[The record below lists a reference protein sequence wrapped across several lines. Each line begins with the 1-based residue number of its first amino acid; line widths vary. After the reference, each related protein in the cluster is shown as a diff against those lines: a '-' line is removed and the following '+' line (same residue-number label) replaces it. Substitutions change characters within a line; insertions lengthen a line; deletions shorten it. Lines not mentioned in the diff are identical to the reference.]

1 MDLQTGFKK
10 ISKKDVLRTLMISAL
25 CVVLMIVCTHITYAA
40 PGAYVNT
47 IKTVLTNFI
56 NLLET
61 IFQAVGVVLAI
72 WGFIQLV
79 LAIRNDDPDSK
90 TRATTQ
96 AIVGIVLLAIPSLVD
111 SLGLINYIGQ

>member
-1 MDLQTGFKK
+1 MGLQATFKK
-10 ISKKDVLRTLMISAL
+10 ITKKDVLHTLTVTAF
-25 CVVLMIVCTHITYAA
+25 CVVLMILCTHFSFAA
-40 PGAYVNT
+40 DGEYVNT
-47 IKTVLTNFI
+47 IQDVLENFI
-56 NLLET
+56 GLLET
-61 IFQAVGVVLAI
+61 VFQAVGVVLAI

-111 SLGLINYIGQ
+111 SLGLIDYIGS